1 MHILIV
7 THIFPP
13 EQPPAG
19 INANELAA
27 ALLQRGHQ
35 VTILTGWPS
44 HPRGAL
50 YDGWKCGWRPLKLQR
65 EDGITL
71 IRCRHS
77 FLPRLSLPG
86 KLYYYLTFAFSSLI
100 SGLFVRNVHV
110 IVMQSTPLFGGV
122 ATVILSRIKQAKL
135 FYWVHDVHPESA
147 IHAGLLSDGK
157 AAWFLKRLDT
167 WICRR
172 SDKVGTL
179 TEKMASLLLA
189 RGVSQSKVLIQRHW
203 LDESRIQPAP
213 HINSWREKIGI
224 EPNQFVVLH
233 AGTMGYIS
241 GISFVSETVR
251 MFTRKDNI
259 LFLFVGDGP
268 LRSELEDRL
277 GTAEFGLTKFLPF
290 QSEEDLCLMQASGDV
305 GLVTLLPRSGDSS
318 IPSKMHGY
326 AAAARPLIA
335 CVSPDSPTAQLIEK
349 FEAGWTAPPGDA
361 DALASAIRQAMCDP
375 DERSRRGMNAR
386 NLFEQEFGRRQQT
399 ACFCSKLESLSVQS
413 KIIVL

>member
-7 THIFPP
+7 THVFPP

-27 ALLQRGHQ
+27 ALVQRGHQ

-50 YDGWKCGWRPLKLQR
+50 YDGWKCGWKSLRLKR
-65 EDGITL
+65 EDGTTL

-86 KLYYYLTFAFSSLI
+86 KFYYYLTFALSSLI
-100 SGLFVRNVHV
+100 SGLSVHNVHV
-110 IVMQSTPLFGGV
+110 IVMQSTPLFGGL
-122 ATVILSRIKQAKL
+122 ATVVLSRIKQAKL

-147 IHAGLLSDGK
+147 INAGLLSNGL

-167 WICRR
+167 LICRR

-179 TEKMASLLLA
+179 TENMESLLLA
-189 RGVSQSKVLIQRHW
+189 RGVPQSKVLIQRHW
-203 LDESRIQPAP
+203 LDESRIRPAP
-213 HINSWREKIGI
+213 HINSWRERMGI
-224 EPNQFVVLH
+224 EPNRFVVLH

-241 GISFVSETVR
+241 GIPFIAETIG
-251 MFTRKDNI
+251 MFTREDNV

-268 LRSELEDRL
+268 LRSEFEDQ
-277 GTAEFGLTKFLPF
+277 LTNAAPGISMFLPF
-290 QSEEDLCLMQASGDV
+290 QKEEDLCLMQASGDV
-305 GLVTLLPRSGDSS
+305 GLVTLMPRSGDSS

-326 AAAARPLIA
+326 AAAARPIIA

-349 FEAGWTAPPGDA
+349 FVAGWTAPPGDA
-361 DALASAIRQAMCDP
+361 HALAAAIRQAMSDP
-375 DERSRRGMNAR
+375 DERRRRGMNAR
-386 NLFEQEFGRRQQT
+386 NMFEQEFGRQQQT
-399 ACFCSKLESLSVQS
+399 ACFCEKIESLVPSLYHNSV
-413 KIIVL
+413 